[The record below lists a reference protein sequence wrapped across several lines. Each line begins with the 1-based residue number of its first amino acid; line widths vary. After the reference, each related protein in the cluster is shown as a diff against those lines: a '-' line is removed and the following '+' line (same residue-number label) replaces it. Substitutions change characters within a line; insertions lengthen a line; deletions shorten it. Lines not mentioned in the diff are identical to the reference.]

1 MVKEMNSTKAYL
13 LLQKR
18 KSLFLSQVNKAIE
31 FASKI
36 LPMITKVFQTYTLHG
51 MTHSVHVAEYMYE
64 LIDDAEKMSDLE
76 IVMLIYAALFHDIG
90 MVVSDRE
97 IEEIKIDKLLLGN
110 RKYSKVFQKYNNEN
124 IALQECVRPVHG
136 KRSRNF
142 LERIDDENKELFLV
156 SVGTATTFQ
165 NELALICQS
174 HNEDFE
180 WISKEIHSETIKG
193 EYSLNAQYIAVLLR
207 IADYLDMDAQRAPLY
222 LYKYLNPTD
231 YSDLEWRQHFDID
244 NYTKIVLNEKTG
256 QKKILFI
263 GSSKEPAVH
272 RKLLKYFDDIN
283 KELLN
288 AVNLCQLFGKDIYLL
303 NVYPHIINNIK
314 PDGFTFSDY
323 KLELNYK
330 AITNL
335 LMGENIYGDKKYGL
349 REIIQNSIDAC
360 KTMEETAQTHENFI
374 FQKYEPI
381 IIIALNKEKQSVTI
395 LDNGSGMNVE
405 ILKKYFLNV
414 GVSYYNSDAY
424 NLQGREYSPIGH
436 YGIGFLSCFMLS
448 DKVEVRTKHIEENKI
463 IKIEFEKNSE
473 YICLTYEDKSKT
485 QGTEIVLDYEQFMSI
500 FPNGI
505 SEIKSFVE
513 DNFLDCGVWIKILV
527 QEKSQQETYICNLSK
542 PEDVLAEKICLNQYL
557 DGIEAY
563 VECNY
568 KGLNF
573 AKKIKDL
580 NGNKSY
586 YYNQIE
592 NEIIEEDNMNI
603 SIKQFVVN
611 NLIRILTVPSIMD
624 EAYEFAKIYEKT
636 DDFDQTLSMLDEYDV
651 YNIIPTDS
659 GVVMRRGIMEGSE
672 DLIGNYSF
680 EMFCEDLE
688 HDDSIPTKT
697 DIKVFQVVLDEESEC
712 ILPFK
717 SNVGFGSRYPFEAKD
732 QVYLKSILLPN
743 LKIILPYL
751 ADGVILKNA
760 VINIE
765 DNSFYPNVS
774 RDRIGKDLEKKL
786 CYAIGKAL
794 HMWLLDNLDLSFE
807 QRKLLNKFIA
817 TYYPEK
823 KQ

>member
-1 MVKEMNSTKAYL
+1 MAKEMNSTKAYL

-18 KSLFLSQVNKAIE
+18 ESPFLSRVNKAIE
-31 FASKI
+31 FASQI
-36 LPMITKVFQTYTLHG
+36 LPMITKVFQIYTLHG

-64 LIDDAEKMSDLE
+64 LIDDVEKMSDLE

-97 IEEIKIDKLLLGN
+97 IEKIKTDKLLLGN

-136 KRSRNF
+136 KRSREF
-142 LERIDDENKELFLV
+142 LERIDDENKEMFLV
-156 SVGTATTFQ
+156 SAGTATTFKS
-165 NELALICQS
+165 ELALICQA

-180 WISKEIHSETIKG
+180 WISKELQSETIKG
-193 EYSLNAQYIAVLLR
+193 EYNLNAQYIAILLR

-244 NYTKIVLNEKTG
+244 NYTKITLNENTG
-256 QKKILFI
+256 QKEIRFI

-272 RKLLKYFDDIN
+272 RKLLKYFDDID
-283 KELLN
+283 KELLS
-288 AVNLCQLFGKDIYLL
+288 AVQLCQNFKKDIYLL
-303 NVYPHIINNIK
+303 NVYPHIINQIE
-314 PDGFTFSDY
+314 PIGFVFSDY

-360 KTMEETAQTHENFI
+360 KTMEETAQTHENFV

-381 IIIALNKEKQSVTI
+381 ILVALNKEKQSVTI
-395 LDNGSGMNVE
+395 LDNGSGMNLE
-405 ILKKYFLNV
+405 ILKRYFLNV

-424 NLQGREYSPIGH
+424 KLQGREYVPIGH

-448 DKVEVRTKHIEENKI
+448 DKVEVRTKHIEENQI

-473 YICLTYEDKSKT
+473 YICLTYEDKFKT
-485 QGTEIVLDYEQFMSI
+485 QGTEIVLNYEQFMCV
-500 FPNGI
+500 FPDGI
-505 SEIKSFVE
+505 LEIKSFIE
-513 DNFLDCGVWIKILV
+513 DNFLDCGVLIKILV
-527 QEKSQQETYICNLSK
+527 QEKNQQETYICNLRK
-542 PEDVLAEKICLNQYL
+542 TKDILPEKICLTQYL
-557 DGIEAY
+557 DGIEVY
-563 VECNY
+563 VECNF
-568 KGLNF
+568 KGINF
-573 AKKIKDL
+573 VNKIKDL

-586 YYNQIE
+586 YYNHVE
-592 NEIIEEDNMNI
+592 NRIIEEDSMDI
-603 SIKQFVVN
+603 SIKKFVVDN
-611 NLIRILTVPSIMD
+611 MIRLLIVPSIM
-624 EAYEFAKIYEKT
+624 EESYEFATIYEKI
-636 DDFDQTLSMLDEYDV
+636 DDFDQTLSMLDAYNL

-659 GVVMRRGIMEGSE
+659 GVVMRRGIMEGYE
-672 DLIGNYSF
+672 ELIGNYSF

-697 DIKVFQVVLDEESEC
+697 DVKVFQVVLDEEAEC

-717 SNVGFGSRYPFEAKD
+717 VNVGFGSNYPFETKD
-732 QVYLKSILLPN
+732 QVYLKCILLPR
-743 LKIILPYL
+743 LKIIIPYL
-751 ADGVILKNA
+751 VDGIVLKNA

-774 RDRIGKDLEKKL
+774 RDRISKDLEEKL
-786 CYAIGKAL
+786 CYSIGKAL
-794 HMWLLDNLDLSFE
+794 HMWLLDNLELSLGE
-807 QRKLLNKFIA
+807 RKLLKKFIV

>member
-1 MVKEMNSTKAYL
+1 M
-13 LLQKR
+13 
-18 KSLFLSQVNKAIE
+18 
-31 FASKI
+31 
-36 LPMITKVFQTYTLHG
+36 
-51 MTHSVHVAEYMYE
+51 
-64 LIDDAEKMSDLE
+64 
-76 IVMLIYAALFHDIG
+76 
-90 MVVSDRE
+90 
-97 IEEIKIDKLLLGN
+97 
-110 RKYSKVFQKYNNEN
+110 
-124 IALQECVRPVHG
+124 
-136 KRSRNF
+136 
-142 LERIDDENKELFLV
+142 V

-349 REIIQNSIDAC
+349 REIVQNSIDAC

-527 QEKSQQETYICNLSK
+527 QEKSPQKTYICNLRK

-586 YYNQIE
+586 YYNHIK

-611 NLIRILTVPSIMD
+611 NLIRVLTVPSIMD
-624 EAYEFAKIYEKT
+624 EAYEFAKIYEKI
-636 DDFDQTLSMLDEYDV
+636 DDFDQTLSMLDDYDV

-659 GVVMRRGIMEGSE
+659 GVVMRRGIMQGSE

-717 SNVGFGSRYPFEAKD
+717 SNVGFGSRYRFEAKD

-774 RDRIGKDLEKKL
+774 RDRIGKDLEEKL

-823 KQ
+823 K